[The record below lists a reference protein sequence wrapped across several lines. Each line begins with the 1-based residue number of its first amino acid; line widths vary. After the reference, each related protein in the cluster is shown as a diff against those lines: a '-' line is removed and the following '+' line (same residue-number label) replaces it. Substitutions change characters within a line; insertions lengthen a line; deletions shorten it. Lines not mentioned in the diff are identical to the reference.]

1 MNDVV
6 SEKINLVYRAQGASQ
21 DEELPFRI
29 LVLSGLN
36 PSADLDPYDAFEKV
50 QLSGND
56 LSSAFSSFNPT
67 LTLQVPDEML
77 GNGELIPITLR
88 FYSLSDFEPDSLY
101 PNIPGFSALI
111 DARDNLSLCLDSE
124 SVSLNEDTRSL
135 LEKAALLSE
144 TVELDSADVSRWMA
158 ELDGRLN
165 QQMNALLHHPDF
177 QRLESAWR
185 SLDYLVGGID
195 FNENILI
202 DVVNLDKETLRESFE
217 DAPETTQSPLY
228 QLVYSSEFGQFGGK
242 PYSLMVGDYLFDPS
256 AQDMQLLQSL
266 SRVAAIAHAPFLG
279 AVSARFFG
287 LDDYREFSRMRDL
300 SAHFQQP
307 GFEKWQAFR
316 QDPDSRYMVL
326 CMPRFLLRNAYAD
339 DNSMGFS
346 FYESY
351 RKQETQGVW
360 GNSAFALAERIATSF
375 SRFRWFVNMVGED
388 YGVLPSLTVSSG
400 RGAQRGQIPTEVLVS
415 DRRENDLVHQGF
427 VPLTLRKGKSQAG
440 FYSAASV
447 RFHDAEG
454 TPEETVAAQL
464 DGQLPYIL
472 IACRFAQY
480 LKVMQREHIGS
491 WKTRAQIDQELTQ
504 WLRQYVS
511 DMDNP
516 APGVRARRPLRS
528 ASLSI
533 RDVEGKAGWYIISME
548 LTPHFKFL
556 GQPVTLRETG
566 RLDKT

>member
-6 SEKINLVYRAQGASQ
+6 SEKINLVYRAHGSDK

-29 LVLSGLN
+29 LVLSSLN
-36 PSADLDPYDAFEKV
+36 PGAELDPYDAFDKV

-56 LSSAFSSFNPT
+56 LSSAFASFKPE
-67 LTLQVPDEML
+67 LTLSVNDEML
-77 GNGELIPITLR
+77 DNGGSISITLSFR
-88 FYSLSDFEPDSLY
+88 SLPDFKPSSLF

-124 SVSLNEDTRSL
+124 AVNLNEGTRGL
-135 LEKAALLSE
+135 LQQAGLMQGNDSP
-144 TVELDSADVSRWMA
+144 DSADVSRWMA
-158 ELDGRLN
+158 ELDSRLN
-165 QQMNALLHHPDF
+165 RQMNALLHHPEF
-177 QRLESAWR
+177 QQLESAWL
-185 SLDYLVGGID
+185 SLDYLVSSID
-195 FNENILI
+195 FRENALV

-217 DAPETTQSPLY
+217 DAPEITQSPLF

-242 PYSLMVGDYLFDPS
+242 PYSIMVGDYLFDPD
-256 AQDMQLLQSL
+256 AQDIQLLQNL
-266 SRVAAIAHAPFLG
+266 SRVAAIAHAPYLG

-307 GFEKWQAFR
+307 GFEKWQSFR
-316 QDPDSRYMVL
+316 QEPDARYMAL
-326 CMPRFLLRNAYAD
+326 CMPRFLLRSAYTE

-346 FYESY
+346 FYESF
-351 RKQETQGVW
+351 RKQDTQGVW

-375 SRFRWFVNMVGED
+375 SRYRWFVNMVGED
-388 YGVLPSLTVSSG
+388 YGVLPELTVSSG
-400 RGAQRGQIPTEVLVS
+400 RGAQRGHIPTEVLVS

-447 RFHDAEG
+447 RFHDIEG
-454 TPEETVAAQL
+454 TPEETIAAQL

-533 RDVEGKAGWYIISME
+533 RDVEGKAGWYMISME

-556 GQPVTLRETG
+556 GQPVTLRESG

>member
-1 MNDVV
+1 MTEGV
-6 SEKINLVYRAQGASQ
+6 SEKINLVYRPQGSDS

-29 LVLSGLN
+29 LVLSSLN
-36 PSADLDPYDAFEKV
+36 PEAELDPYDAFEKV
-50 QLSGND
+50 QLTSND
-56 LSSAFSSFNPT
+56 LSGAFTSFKPK
-67 LTLQVPDEML
+67 LVLQVTDEML
-77 GNGELIPITLR
+77 GNGQSITVSIE
-88 FYSLSDFEPDSLY
+88 FFSLSDFEPGSLY
-101 PNIPGFSALI
+101 RNIPGFSVLI
-111 DARDNLSLCLDSE
+111 EARDHLSLCLDSE
-124 SVSLNEDTRSL
+124 VVSLNDDTRNL
-135 LEKAALLSE
+135 LDRAGLLQ
-144 TVELDSADVSRWMA
+144 DSAQPDAADVSRWMA
-158 ELDGRLN
+158 DLDGRLN
-165 QQMNALLHHPDF
+165 RQMNALIHHPQF
-177 QRLESAWR
+177 QELEAAWR
-185 SLDYLVGGID
+185 SLDYLVGSIA
-195 FNENILI
+195 FQENALV
-202 DVVNLDKETLRESFE
+202 DVVNLDKQTLRESFE
-217 DAPETTQSPLY
+217 DAPEITQSPLY

-242 PYSLMVGDYLFDPS
+242 PYSLLVGNYLFDPT
-256 AQDMQLLQSL
+256 AQDVQLLQNL
-266 SRVAAIAHAPFLG
+266 ARVAAIAHSPYLG

-300 SAHFQQP
+300 ESHFRQP
-307 GFEKWQAFR
+307 GFEKWQSFR
-316 QDPDSRYMVL
+316 QEPDARYMAL
-326 CMPRFLLRNAYAD
+326 CMPRFLLRESYSE

-351 RKQETQGVW
+351 RKQDSQGVW

-375 SRFRWFVNMVGED
+375 SRYRWFVNMVGED

-447 RFHDAEG
+447 RFHDIDG
-454 TPEETVAAQL
+454 TPEETIAAQL

-491 WKTRAQIDQELTQ
+491 WKTRSQIDQELTQ

-528 ASLSI
+528 ASLSV
-533 RDVEGKAGWYIISME
+533 REVEGKAGWYLISME

-556 GQPVTLRETG
+556 GQPVTLRESG

>member
-1 MNDVV
+1 MTEGV
-6 SEKINLVYRAQGASQ
+6 SEKINLVYRAHGADQ

-29 LVLSGLN
+29 LVLSALN
-36 PSADLDPYDAFEKV
+36 PTADLDPYDAFEKV
-50 QLSGND
+50 QLTSND
-56 LSSAFSSFNPT
+56 LSGAFASFQPE
-67 LTLQVPDEML
+67 LTLSIEDEML
-77 GNGELIPITLR
+77 GNGEAISITLS
-88 FYSLSDFEPDSLY
+88 FLSLSDFEPESLF
-101 PNIPGFSALI
+101 PHIPGFTTLI
-111 DARDNLSLCLDSE
+111 EARDNLSLCLDSE
-124 SVSLNEDTRSL
+124 TVSLNDTTR
-135 LEKAALLSE
+135 ALLDRAGLLQE
-144 TVELDSADVSRWMA
+144 AQTPDSADVSRWMA
-158 ELDGRLN
+158 ELDTRLN
-165 QQMNALLHHPDF
+165 SQMNVLLHHPDF

-195 FNENILI
+195 FHENALV

-217 DAPETTQSPLY
+217 DTPEITQSPLY

-242 PYSLMVGDYLFDPS
+242 PYSLMVGDYLFDPN
-256 AQDMQLLQSL
+256 APDIQLLQNL
-266 SRVAAIAHAPFLG
+266 ARVAAIAHAPYLG

-287 LDDYREFSRMRDL
+287 LDDFREFSRMRDL
-300 SAHFQQP
+300 NAHFQQP
-307 GFEKWQAFR
+307 GFEKWQSFR
-316 QDPDSRYMVL
+316 QEPDARYMAL
-326 CMPRFLLRNAYAD
+326 CMPRFLLREAYAE

-346 FYESY
+346 FYETY
-351 RKQETQGVW
+351 RKQDTQGVW
-360 GNSAFALAERIATSF
+360 GNAAFALAERVATAF
-375 SRFRWFVNMVGED
+375 SRYRWFVNMVGED
-388 YGVLPSLTVSSG
+388 FGVLPELTVSSG

-447 RFHDAEG
+447 RFHDIEG
-454 TPEETVAAQL
+454 TPEETIAAQL
-464 DGQLPYIL
+464 DGQMPYIL

-528 ASLSI
+528 ANLSI
-533 RDVEGKAGWYIISME
+533 REVEGKAGWYMISME

-556 GQPVTLRETG
+556 GQPVTLRESG
-566 RLDKT
+566 RLEKS